1 MNQLNKLAKLELF
14 CCQGIFVIKIDSFT
28 GERVGHASVVIGS
41 KLYFFGGIKINSFC
55 SDEIF
60 YLDVS
65 KTFSIE
71 SPPWVDLTIHVK
83 MPFGGAMNTV
93 SLVTINDEPI
103 VYLFGGVMLDP
114 ITGEDLFVSNTH
126 TFNPGT
132 LEWKIPSIKGKE
144 PERRRNIRGASDD
157 TGKIY
162 IFSGFYDA
170 YLYSNSV
177 HFFDEMLILDTSN
190 STWSYSSAL
199 NMPIRRAGYSATMLK
214 NGVIV
219 YIGGSITEKELTNN
233 INNIVLYDTKLDTW
247 STMVATNTSLI
258 DSRFF
263 HSAVL
268 DPDENII
275 VYGGRKSKVGF
286 AKVEPPVIVLNTR
299 KTPFEWTAPLVS
311 SNVDS
316 VISTSG
322 HTANLIGNYMIVAFG
337 NITELHS
344 HDKMYNSRMYIM
356 DIRNYTWVE
365 TFEVLENTKN
375 KTEESPASTSGN
387 IQRMNILIGVIIGV
401 IVIILSIIGLL
412 IYKKRENEENG
423 VKYLKPVPNE

>member
-1 MNQLNKLAKLELF
+1 MLVL
-14 CCQGIFVIKIDSFT
+14 GIFVIKIDSFT
-28 GERVGHASVVIGS
+28 GERVGHSSVLIGS

-65 KTFSIE
+65 KTFSVD
-71 SPPWVDLTIHVK
+71 SPLWVDLTIHAK

-103 VYLFGGVMLDP
+103 VYLFGGIMRDP
-114 ITGEDLFVSNTH
+114 ITYKDLFVSNVH
-126 TFNPGT
+126 TFNPKT

-157 TGKIY
+157 NGRIY
-162 IFSGFYDA
+162 IFSGAQDA
-170 YLYSNSV
+170 YLNANLLV
-177 HFFDEMLILDTSN
+177 HFFDEMLILDTFN
-190 STWSYSSAL
+190 STWSYSTAS
-199 NMPIRRAGYSATMLK
+199 NMPIRRAGYSATILK

-219 YIGGSITEKELTNN
+219 YIGGSLAEQQIIIN
-233 INNIVLYDTKLDTW
+233 INQIELYDTKLNTW
-247 STMVATNTSLI
+247 STMISKNTSLI

-286 AKVEPPVIVLNTR
+286 AKVEPPLIVLNTR

-311 SNVDS
+311 TNVDY
-316 VISTSG
+316 VLSTSG
-322 HTANLIGNYMIVAFG
+322 HTADLVGNYMIVAFG

-356 DIRNYTWVE
+356 DIRNYTWVD
-365 TFEVLENTKN
+365 TFEVTEVTENTKN
-375 KTEESPASTSGN
+375 TTESTPISQKIRIVIG
-387 IQRMNILIGVIIGV
+387 IIAGVICIITILG
-401 IVIILSIIGLL
+401 IVGFLD
-412 IYKKRENEENG
+412 YKKRDYTKKRENEESIIRN
-423 VKYLKPVPNE
+423 LKHVPNE

>member
-1 MNQLNKLAKLELF
+1 MNFIFSKKTLHIF
-14 CCQGIFVIKIDSFT
+14 YVFVIGIFVIKIDSFT

-126 TFNPGT
+126 TFNPKT
-132 LEWKIPSIKGKE
+132 LEWKIPFIKGKE
-144 PERRRNIRGASDD
+144 PERRNIRGASDD

-170 YLYSNSV
+170 YLYSNTV
-177 HFFDEMLILDTSN
+177 HFFDEMLILDTFN
-190 STWSYSSAL
+190 STWSYSTAP

-219 YIGGSITEKELTNN
+219 YIGGSITEQELTIN

-247 STMVATNTSLI
+247 STMIATNTSLM

-299 KTPFEWTAPLVS
+299 KTPFEWTAPLIS

-365 TFEVLENTKN
+365 TFEVIENTKN
-375 KTEESPASTSGN
+375 KTEESPTSTSGN
-387 IQRMNILIGVIIGV
+387 ITN
-401 IVIILSIIGLL
+401 
-412 IYKKRENEENG
+412 KRENEENR
-423 VKYLKPVPNE
+423 VKYLEPVPNE